1 MHAVRGT
8 NDPAPPW
15 RPNPGSAGAAWGGWI
30 ALVSELPLPSTTDL
44 LVACGARDRA
54 SFARLYAEIGPRV
67 KGYVARISRDP
78 AVAEELTQDILL
90 TVWRRADRYDPA
102 RASAETW
109 IFAIARNRV
118 IDTIRR
124 RKLPA
129 PDETDPTWVPAA
141 PVNGDQIV
149 ADRQRSDR
157 IRDALLTLPDAQR
170 DVMHQAFFESR
181 SYPEIA
187 EDQGV
192 ALGTVKSRARLAFER
207 LRELLAREDA

>member
-1 MHAVRGT
+1 MRGGST
-8 NDPAPPW
+8 GLWWSTGPW
-15 RPNPGSAGAAWGGWI
+15 WSTVSDARALRNVEDGA
-30 ALVSELPLPSTTDL
+30 TTTAL
-44 LVACGARDRA
+44 LVACGVRDRA
-54 SFARLYAEIGPRV
+54 AFAALYAGIGPRV
-67 KGYVARISRDP
+67 KGYVARIARDP
-78 AVAEELTQDILL
+78 AIAEELTQDILL
-90 TVWRRADRYDPA
+90 TVWRRADRYDPE

-124 RKLPA
+124 RKLPQ
-129 PDETDPTWVPAA
+129 PDESDPTWVPAA
-141 PVNGDQIV
+141 PDPGDHVV
-149 ADRQRSDR
+149 ASRQRSER

-207 LRELLAREDA
+207 LRELLAGEDA